1 MKCSNSWNINV
12 QTRESVNHE
21 WLIEIDV
28 SNATFYIS
36 LSTLMTFV
44 LIDIIST
51 LGTCN
56 KIYIAS
62 FLSY

>member
-1 MKCSNSWNINV
+1 MKCSNSWNV

-51 LGTCN
+51 LGTCY